1 MFLIQKNYSNVETLR
16 MVIESDEKMMMRMGR
31 VCSVGEDLDI
41 LYFWEDSAP
50 IPHFHLVDKAT
61 FGKLF
66 HTCVKIESPEYY
78 RYTIRQYEYFHHDGT
93 EGKLSDEQCQLLVAA
108 LNSTEHFDKWTNW
121 QYLLHAWN
129 INNPEHE
136 VDIDIP
142 MPDYMNLNNL

>member
-1 MFLIQKNYSNVETLR
+1 
-16 MVIESDEKMMMRMGR
+16 MGR

-61 FGKLF
+61 FGRL
-66 HTCVKIESPEYY
+66 HN
-78 RYTIRQYEYFHHDGT
+78 GT

-121 QYLLHAWN
+121 QYLLHTWN